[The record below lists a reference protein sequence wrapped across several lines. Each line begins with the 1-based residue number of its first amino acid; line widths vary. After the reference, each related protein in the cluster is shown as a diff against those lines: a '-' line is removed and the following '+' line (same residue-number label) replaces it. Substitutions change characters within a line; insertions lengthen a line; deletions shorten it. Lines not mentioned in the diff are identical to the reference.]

1 MLCSKQKR
9 FEYGGIGVSDL
20 VQSLITGFFT
30 SIILLLL
37 VYFFW
42 RLYDRPSKKQLELEE
57 ETREKRKEERMWRAI
72 EAEIE
77 QEREQAEALAT
88 IERKKADML
97 ARAQPPAAG
106 VMQGALATLDAPTEG
121 EAYLDRFKPNPS
133 GIEEILVDEQIEQA
147 ETDDSDVLL
156 APELVEVRQDEGKVG
171 EIGMDNLLTN
181 ETAEIADSPII
192 EDLVGVESIEY
203 SEPQSKTE
211 PQALP
216 TGTDEGDS
224 AVDWNQQQEPEDDGW
239 AVGW

>member
-1 MLCSKQKR
+1 MLCLKQKR

-72 EAEIE
+72 ESEME
-77 QEREQAEALAT
+77 KEREQAEALAI
-88 IERKKADML
+88 IERKKADMR

-121 EAYLDRFKPNPS
+121 EAYLDRFKPNITE
-133 GIEEILVDEQIEQA
+133 IEEILVDEQIDQEEA
-147 ETDDSDVLL
+147 DDSDVLL
-156 APELVEVRQDEGKVG
+156 APELVVVRLDEGESAEVVG
-171 EIGMDNLLTN
+171 N
-181 ETAEIADSPII
+181 ELQANEPIEAE
-192 EDLVGVESIEY
+192 
-203 SEPQSKTE
+203 EP
-211 PQALP
+211 P
-216 TGTDEGDS
+216 TFEENVAEEQIDQTPAEGDDS
-224 AVDWNQQQEPEDDGW
+224 EVNWNQQQEPEDDGW

>member
-1 MLCSKQKR
+1 M
-9 FEYGGIGVSDL
+9 SDL

-72 EAEIE
+72 ESEME
-77 QEREQAEALAT
+77 KEREQAEALAI
-88 IERKKADML
+88 IERKKADMR

-121 EAYLDRFKPNPS
+121 EAYLDRFKPNITE
-133 GIEEILVDEQIEQA
+133 IEEILVDEQIDQEEA
-147 ETDDSDVLL
+147 DDSDVLL
-156 APELVEVRQDEGKVG
+156 APELVVVRLDEGESAEVVS
-171 EIGMDNLLTN
+171 N
-181 ETAEIADSPII
+181 ELQANEPIEAEESPA
-192 EDLVGVESIEY
+192 
-203 SEPQSKTE
+203 SEENVAEEQIDQTP
-211 PQALP
+211 A
-216 TGTDEGDS
+216 EGDDS
-224 AVDWNQQQEPEDDGW
+224 EVNWNQQQEPEDDGW

>member
-1 MLCSKQKR
+1 MLCLKQKR

-72 EAEIE
+72 ESEME
-77 QEREQAEALAT
+77 KEREQAEALAI
-88 IERKKADML
+88 IERKKADMR

-121 EAYLDRFKPNPS
+121 EAYLDRFKPNITE
-133 GIEEILVDEQIEQA
+133 IEEILVDEQIDQEEA
-147 ETDDSDVLL
+147 DDSDVLL
-156 APELVEVRQDEGKVG
+156 APELVVVRLDEGESAEVVS
-171 EIGMDNLLTN
+171 N
-181 ETAEIADSPII
+181 ELRANEPIEAEESPA
-192 EDLVGVESIEY
+192 
-203 SEPQSKTE
+203 SEENVAEERIDQTP
-211 PQALP
+211 A
-216 TGTDEGDS
+216 EGDDS
-224 AVDWNQQQEPEDDGW
+224 EVNWNQQQEPEDDGW

>member
-1 MLCSKQKR
+1 MLCLKQKR

-57 ETREKRKEERMWRAI
+57 ETREKRKEERMWR
-72 EAEIE
+72 EIE
-77 QEREQAEALAT
+77 SEMEKEREQAEALAI
-88 IERKKADML
+88 IERKKADMR

-121 EAYLDRFKPNPS
+121 EAYLDRFKPNITE
-133 GIEEILVDEQIEQA
+133 IEEILVDEQIDQEDA
-147 ETDDSDVLL
+147 DDSDVLL
-156 APELVEVRQDEGKVG
+156 APELVVVRQDEGESAEVVG
-171 EIGMDNLLTN
+171 N
-181 ETAEIADSPII
+181 ELQANEPIETEEPPASEENVAEEQIDQTPA
-192 EDLVGVESIEY
+192 
-203 SEPQSKTE
+203 
-211 PQALP
+211 
-216 TGTDEGDS
+216 EGDDS
-224 AVDWNQQQEPEDDGW
+224 EVNWNQQQEPEDDGW

>member
-1 MLCSKQKR
+1 MLCLKQKR

-72 EAEIE
+72 ESEME
-77 QEREQAEALAT
+77 KEREQAEALAI
-88 IERKKADML
+88 IERKKADMR

-121 EAYLDRFKPNPS
+121 EAYLDRFKPNITE
-133 GIEEILVDEQIEQA
+133 IEEILVDEQIDQEEA
-147 ETDDSDVLL
+147 DDSDVLL
-156 APELVEVRQDEGKVG
+156 APELVVVRQDEGESAEVAG
-171 EIGMDNLLTN
+171 NELLVN
-181 ETAEIADSPII
+181 
-192 EDLVGVESIEY
+192 ESIEDEQPLV
-203 SEPQSKTE
+203 SEENVAEEQIGKTAAE
-211 PQALP
+211 
-216 TGTDEGDS
+216 DDDS
-224 AVDWNQQQEPEDDGW
+224 EVNWNQQQEPEDDGW

>member
-1 MLCSKQKR
+1 M
-9 FEYGGIGVSDL
+9 SDL

-42 RLYDRPSKKQLELEE
+42 RLYDRPSKKQIELEQ
-57 ETREKRKEERMWRAI
+57 ETREKRKEERMWQAI

-77 QEREQAEALAT
+77 QEREHAEALAT
-88 IERKKADML
+88 IEGKKADMR

-121 EAYLDRFKPNPS
+121 EAYLDRFKPNLS
-133 GIEEILVDEQIEQA
+133 GIEEILVDEEIDQA

-156 APELVEVRQDEGKVG
+156 APELVEVRQDEGEHG
-171 EIGMDNLLTN
+171 EIAIDNLLTN
-181 ETAEIADSPII
+181 ETADSPKT
-192 EDLVGVESIEY
+192 EDLVGEESIEY
-203 SEPQSKTE
+203 TEPQSKTE
-211 PQALP
+211 QQALS
-216 TGTDEGDS
+216 TGTSEGDS
-224 AVDWNQQQEPEDDGW
+224 EVDWNQQEEPEDDGW

>member
-1 MLCSKQKR
+1 MLCLKQKR

-72 EAEIE
+72 ESEME
-77 QEREQAEALAT
+77 KEREQAEALAI
-88 IERKKADML
+88 IERKKADMR

-121 EAYLDRFKPNPS
+121 EAYLDRFKPNITE
-133 GIEEILVDEQIEQA
+133 IEEILVDEQIDQEEA
-147 ETDDSDVLL
+147 DDSDVLL
-156 APELVEVRQDEGKVG
+156 APELVVVRLDEGESVEVVG
-171 EIGMDNLLTN
+171 N
-181 ETAEIADSPII
+181 ELQANEPIEAE
-192 EDLVGVESIEY
+192 
-203 SEPQSKTE
+203 EP
-211 PQALP
+211 P
-216 TGTDEGDS
+216 TFEENVAEEQIDQTPAEGDDS
-224 AVDWNQQQEPEDDGW
+224 EVNWNQQQEPEDDGW

>member
-1 MLCSKQKR
+1 M
-9 FEYGGIGVSDL
+9 SDL

-72 EAEIE
+72 ESEME
-77 QEREQAEALAT
+77 KEREQAEALAI
-88 IERKKADML
+88 IERKKADMR

-121 EAYLDRFKPNPS
+121 EAYLNRFKPNITD
-133 GIEEILVDEQIEQA
+133 IEEILVDEQIDQEEA
-147 ETDDSDVLL
+147 DDSDVLL
-156 APELVEVRQDEGKVG
+156 APELVVVRLDEGESAEVVG
-171 EIGMDNLLTN
+171 N
-181 ETAEIADSPII
+181 ELQANEPIEAEESPA
-192 EDLVGVESIEY
+192 
-203 SEPQSKTE
+203 SEENVAEEQIDQTP
-211 PQALP
+211 A
-216 TGTDEGDS
+216 EGDDS
-224 AVDWNQQQEPEDDGW
+224 EVNWNQQQEPEDYGW

>member
-1 MLCSKQKR
+1 MLCLKQKR

-72 EAEIE
+72 ESEME
-77 QEREQAEALAT
+77 KEREQAEALAI
-88 IERKKADML
+88 IERKKADMR

-121 EAYLDRFKPNPS
+121 EAYLDRFKPNITE
-133 GIEEILVDEQIEQA
+133 IEEILVDEQIDQEEA
-147 ETDDSDVLL
+147 DDSDVLL
-156 APELVEVRQDEGKVG
+156 APELVVVRLDEGESAEVVG
-171 EIGMDNLLTN
+171 N
-181 ETAEIADSPII
+181 ELPANEPIEAEEPPT
-192 EDLVGVESIEY
+192 
-203 SEPQSKTE
+203 SEENVAEEQIDQTP
-211 PQALP
+211 A
-216 TGTDEGDS
+216 EGDDS
-224 AVDWNQQQEPEDDGW
+224 EVNWNQQQEPEDDGW

>member
-1 MLCSKQKR
+1 MLCLKQKR

-72 EAEIE
+72 ESEME
-77 QEREQAEALAT
+77 KEREQAEALAI
-88 IERKKADML
+88 IERKKADMR

-121 EAYLDRFKPNPS
+121 EAYLDRFKPNITE
-133 GIEEILVDEQIEQA
+133 IEEILVDEQIDQEEA
-147 ETDDSDVLL
+147 DDSDVLL
-156 APELVEVRQDEGKVG
+156 APELVVVRLDEGESAEVVS
-171 EIGMDNLLTN
+171 N
-181 ETAEIADSPII
+181 ELQENEPIETEESPASEENVAEEQIDQTPA
-192 EDLVGVESIEY
+192 
-203 SEPQSKTE
+203 
-211 PQALP
+211 
-216 TGTDEGDS
+216 EGDDS
-224 AVDWNQQQEPEDDGW
+224 EVNWNQQQEPEDDGW

>member
-1 MLCSKQKR
+1 MLCLKQKR

-72 EAEIE
+72 ESEME
-77 QEREQAEALAT
+77 KEREQAEALAI
-88 IERKKADML
+88 IERKKADMR

-121 EAYLDRFKPNPS
+121 EAYLDRFKPNITE
-133 GIEEILVDEQIEQA
+133 IEEILVDEQIDQEDA
-147 ETDDSDVLL
+147 DDSDVLL
-156 APELVEVRQDEGKVG
+156 APELVVVRQDEGESAEVVG
-171 EIGMDNLLTN
+171 N
-181 ETAEIADSPII
+181 ELQANEPIEAEEHPA
-192 EDLVGVESIEY
+192 
-203 SEPQSKTE
+203 SEENVAEEQIDQTP
-211 PQALP
+211 A
-216 TGTDEGDS
+216 EGDD
-224 AVDWNQQQEPEDDGW
+224 AEVNWNQQQEPEDDGW

>member
-1 MLCSKQKR
+1 MLCLKQKR

-72 EAEIE
+72 ESEME
-77 QEREQAEALAT
+77 KEREQAEALAI
-88 IERKKADML
+88 IERKKADMR

-121 EAYLDRFKPNPS
+121 EAYLDRFKPNITE
-133 GIEEILVDEQIEQA
+133 IEEILVDEQIDQEEA
-147 ETDDSDVLL
+147 DDSDVLL
-156 APELVEVRQDEGKVG
+156 APELVVVRLDEGESAEVVG
-171 EIGMDNLLTN
+171 N
-181 ETAEIADSPII
+181 ELQANEPIEAE
-192 EDLVGVESIEY
+192 ESNA
-203 SEPQSKTE
+203 SEENVAEEQIDQTP
-211 PQALP
+211 A
-216 TGTDEGDS
+216 EGDDS
-224 AVDWNQQQEPEDDGW
+224 EVNWNQQQEPEDDGW

>member
-1 MLCSKQKR
+1 MLCLKQKR

-72 EAEIE
+72 ESEME
-77 QEREQAEALAT
+77 KEREQAEALAI
-88 IERKKADML
+88 IERKKADMR

-121 EAYLDRFKPNPS
+121 EAYLDRFKPNITE
-133 GIEEILVDEQIEQA
+133 IEEILVDEQIEQEEA
-147 ETDDSDVLL
+147 DDSDVLL
-156 APELVEVRQDEGKVG
+156 APELVVVRQDEG
-171 EIGMDNLLTN
+171 ES
-181 ETAEIADSPII
+181 AEIVGIELQANEPIEAEESPA
-192 EDLVGVESIEY
+192 
-203 SEPQSKTE
+203 SEENVAEEQIDQTP
-211 PQALP
+211 A
-216 TGTDEGDS
+216 EGDDS
-224 AVDWNQQQEPEDDGW
+224 EVNWNQQQEPEDDGW

>member
-1 MLCSKQKR
+1 M
-9 FEYGGIGVSDL
+9 SDL

-72 EAEIE
+72 ESEME
-77 QEREQAEALAT
+77 KEREQAEALAI
-88 IERKKADML
+88 IERKKADMR

-121 EAYLDRFKPNPS
+121 EAYLDRFKPNITE
-133 GIEEILVDEQIEQA
+133 IEEILVDEQIDQEEA
-147 ETDDSDVLL
+147 DDSDVLL
-156 APELVEVRQDEGKVG
+156 APELVVVRLDEGESAEVVS
-171 EIGMDNLLTN
+171 N
-181 ETAEIADSPII
+181 ELQANEPIETEESPA
-192 EDLVGVESIEY
+192 
-203 SEPQSKTE
+203 SEENVSEEQIDQT
-211 PQALP
+211 QA
-216 TGTDEGDS
+216 EGDDS
-224 AVDWNQQQEPEDDGW
+224 EVNWNQQQEPEDDGW

>member
-1 MLCSKQKR
+1 M
-9 FEYGGIGVSDL
+9 SDL

-72 EAEIE
+72 ESEME
-77 QEREQAEALAT
+77 KEREQAEALAI
-88 IERKKADML
+88 IERKKADMR

-121 EAYLDRFKPNPS
+121 EAYLDRFKPNITE
-133 GIEEILVDEQIEQA
+133 IEEILVDEQIDQEEA
-147 ETDDSDVLL
+147 DDSDVLL
-156 APELVEVRQDEGKVG
+156 APELVVVRLDEGESAEVVSN
-171 EIGMDNLLTN
+171 ELQANEPIETEESPASEDNV
-181 ETAEIADSPII
+181 AEEQIDQTPA
-192 EDLVGVESIEY
+192 
-203 SEPQSKTE
+203 
-211 PQALP
+211 
-216 TGTDEGDS
+216 EGDDS
-224 AVDWNQQQEPEDDGW
+224 EVNWNQQQEPEDDGW

>member
-1 MLCSKQKR
+1 MLCLKQKR

-72 EAEIE
+72 ESEME
-77 QEREQAEALAT
+77 KEREQAEALAI
-88 IERKKADML
+88 IERKKADMR

-121 EAYLDRFKPNPS
+121 EAYLDRFKPNITE
-133 GIEEILVDEQIEQA
+133 IEEILVDEQIDQEEA
-147 ETDDSDVLL
+147 DDSDVLL
-156 APELVEVRQDEGKVG
+156 APELVVVRQDEGAS
-171 EIGMDNLLTN
+171 
-181 ETAEIADSPII
+181 AEIVGIELQANEPIEAEESPA
-192 EDLVGVESIEY
+192 
-203 SEPQSKTE
+203 SEENVAEEQIDQTP
-211 PQALP
+211 A
-216 TGTDEGDS
+216 EGDDS
-224 AVDWNQQQEPEDDGW
+224 EVNWNQQQEPEDDGW

>member
-1 MLCSKQKR
+1 M
-9 FEYGGIGVSDL
+9 SDL

-72 EAEIE
+72 ESEME
-77 QEREQAEALAT
+77 KEREQAEALAI
-88 IERKKADML
+88 IERKKADMR

-121 EAYLDRFKPNPS
+121 EAYLDRFKPNITE
-133 GIEEILVDEQIEQA
+133 IEEILVDEQIDQEEA
-147 ETDDSDVLL
+147 DDSDVLL
-156 APELVEVRQDEGKVG
+156 APELVVVRLDEGESAEVVG
-171 EIGMDNLLTN
+171 N
-181 ETAEIADSPII
+181 ELQANEPIEAEESPA
-192 EDLVGVESIEY
+192 
-203 SEPQSKTE
+203 SEENVAEEQIDQTP
-211 PQALP
+211 A
-216 TGTDEGDS
+216 EGDDS
-224 AVDWNQQQEPEDDGW
+224 EVNWNQQQEPEDDGW